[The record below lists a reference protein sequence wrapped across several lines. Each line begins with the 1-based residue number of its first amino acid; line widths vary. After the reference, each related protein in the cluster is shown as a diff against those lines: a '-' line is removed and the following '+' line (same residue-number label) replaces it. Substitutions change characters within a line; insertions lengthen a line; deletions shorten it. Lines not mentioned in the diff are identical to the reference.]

1 MITELSELFHCLRAE
16 SSTVKRMMICVS
28 VASTTRFSERLR
40 HFIRQFM
47 NEYWSLPKICNF
59 KLSYSFLLNAWCL
72 FFISP
77 LKKIVMH
84 AYDQASMHWSFPVHL
99 FLALFQHLILRKL
112 LKIVTAKPYLYWSYF
127 LDRNDEYS
135 LALHSKMK
143 SVYICPSDAVQVRL
157 WLWVEDIPIVHELG
171 NFGALSGLFVT

>member
-1 MITELSELFHCLRAE
+1 
-16 SSTVKRMMICVS
+16 MMIYVS

-77 LKKIVMH
+77 VKKIVMH
-84 AYDQASMHWSFPVHL
+84 TYDQAGMHWSFPVHL

-127 LDRNDEYS
+127 LDGNDEYS
-135 LALHSKMK
+135 FALHSKWIVFTFARAMHFK
-143 SVYICPSDAVQVRL
+143 FDYGYELKGFLLFMNLVILEHWVGFLLLNSYLMARSL
-157 WLWVEDIPIVHELG
+157 W
-171 NFGALSGLFVT
+171 